1 MSQKIHPTAV
11 IDKGAK
17 LGKGVVIEPYVVIN
31 ANVTIEDNV
40 TIKSHAYIDGNTTI
54 GEGTVIWP
62 SACIGTRTQDKKFK
76 GETTYVKIGK
86 HCEIREFVTIN
97 SSCHEGSVVEIGDHT
112 LIMACCHVAHNC
124 TVGKGVIMANGALL
138 AGHVEVE
145 DFAVIG
151 GMTPVHQY
159 VRIGRN
165 AMVGGFSRVTHDVP
179 PYLIGAS
186 VPFKVGGLNIVG
198 LKRHGFE
205 YPVRRELARAYKFLY
220 RSGLIVEEALD
231 KIERHVEPI
240 DEVLHFLDFCRSTKR
255 GIIGIPGTLNG
266 DLGQEETDEEL
277 EELMEE
283 AQAELIKVKTPAR
296 EKRKMIESGI

>member
-1 MSQKIHPTAV
+1 MTETIHPTA
-11 IDKGAK
+11 IISSGAK
-17 LGKGVVIEPYVVIN
+17 IGEGVTIEPYVVIQD
-31 ANVTIEDNV
+31 NVVIEDNV

-54 GEGTVIWP
+54 GTGTVIWP
-62 SACIGTRTQDKKFK
+62 GACIGTKTQDKKFQ
-76 GETTYVKIGK
+76 GEKTFVRIGK
-86 HCEIREFVTIN
+86 HCDIREFVTIN

-124 TVGKGVIMANGALL
+124 RVGKGVIMANGALL

-151 GMTPVHQY
+151 GMTPIHQY
-159 VRIGRN
+159 VRIGAY

-220 RSGLIVEEALD
+220 RSGLILEEALD
-231 KIERHVEPI
+231 KIERHVEPL

-255 GIIGIPGTLNG
+255 GIIGMQGALR
-266 DLGQEETDEEL
+266 DEMEQQETEEEL
-277 EELMEE
+277 EELMAE
-283 AQAELIKVKTPAR
+283 AQAELLDVKTSQAL
-296 EKRKMIESGI
+296 KRKLISQGL